1 MPLDRFFSPKQSHT
15 SCGDLG
21 TRETSTKGK
30 TASSIAIPF
39 NSVTLPL
46 SLFPDLDHWIA
57 MPRPSRTLSD
67 NESDVS
73 SDDIPAIFS
82 ANASDD
88 DTDTDSAPSDSDF
101 DSEVEDESEDES
113 EVEEEL
119 SPEYFLKEAEFLDVS
134 QLRQKR
140 YSPKTEERLDETRDY
155 WER

>member
-1 MPLDRFFSPKQSHT
+1 
-15 SCGDLG
+15 
-21 TRETSTKGK
+21 
-30 TASSIAIPF
+30 
-39 NSVTLPL
+39 
-46 SLFPDLDHWIA
+46 

-101 DSEVEDESEDES
+101 DSEAEDESEDES